1 LPGSKRGTA
10 NSPQTI
16 DKAVNTHT
24 HTHTLTHTEKE
35 RTQHNNNKH
44 SKAKDVDVGSRWER
58 IAWVDA

>member
-24 HTHTLTHTEKE
+24 HTHTHTHTYTHIHRENT
-35 RTQHNNNKH
+35 TQQ
-44 SKAKDVDVGSRWER
+44 
-58 IAWVDA
+58 